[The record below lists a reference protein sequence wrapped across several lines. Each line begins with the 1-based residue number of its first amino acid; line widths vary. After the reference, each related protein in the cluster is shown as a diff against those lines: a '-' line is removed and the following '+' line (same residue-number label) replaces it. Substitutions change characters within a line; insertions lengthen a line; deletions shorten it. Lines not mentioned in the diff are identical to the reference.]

1 MAQKK
6 YLNTYRLAVYLMTLF
21 TSTNHKPALPF
32 VFFKNFNSLESL
44 SQLKYFQNVDKLF
57 NLPTSSLNKH

>member
-1 MAQKK
+1 MKKYIKNILMKITEYGTK

-44 SQLKYFQNVDKLF
+44 SQLKYFQNIE
-57 NLPTSSLNKH
+57 

>member
-1 MAQKK
+1 
-6 YLNTYRLAVYLMTLF
+6 MTLF
-21 TSTNHKPALPF
+21 TSTDHKPALPF